1 MYDVTCLVETTATD
15 FAEWLQNHARTL
27 AGRYYRVGPWLAG
40 EVRML
45 PAERLSNAPHSSSRI
60 TLLIKG
66 TYFERDETGLDRIE
80 KHTGDLASFVLLP
93 LGPGRLEVQATCES
107 VAQYYFAELIG
118 AISRR
123 WPETTEAIRNGLFHI
138 FQDMGTVRVYLDEP
152 REFQPIQ
159 VFTFDGD
166 ARDVLRLVMGARKRE
181 WNTTRTANLSD
192 QQYEFEGYLSVVPGA
207 EAMYVIKLDVYV
219 RRTFQLGYIHDRPER
234 VVFHPDAG
242 RIYLDQPQP
251 GKSIASLHLE
261 EHEPQ
266 RLLYEHFII
275 QMWRGWIEDWQTTRQ
290 PEAQENRPARPGGR
304 PRYADDEW
312 AYEQVNVKGREP
324 VDVYREWFDRIG
336 ERAERLSDPRDSFK
350 KAIRPR
356 RKKGKKRD

>member
-1 MYDVTCLVETTATD
+1 MHDVTCLVETTATD
-15 FAEWLQNHARTL
+15 FAEWLQNHTRTL
-27 AGRYYRVGPWLAG
+27 TERCYRIGPWLAD
-40 EVRML
+40 EIRMQ
-45 PAERLSNAPHSSSRI
+45 PAERLSHDPASPNRI

-80 KHTGDLASFVLLP
+80 KYTGDMVSFVLLP
-93 LGPGRLEVQATCES
+93 LGPGRLEVQATCEP

-138 FQDMGTVRVYLDEP
+138 FQDMGTVRVYLGEP
-152 REFQPIQ
+152 REFQLVQ

-166 ARDVLRLVMGARKRE
+166 AREVLRLVMGAKKHE
-181 WNTTRTANLSD
+181 WNTTRTVNLSD
-192 QQYEFEGYLSVVPGA
+192 SQYEFEGYLSVVPSS

-219 RRTFQLGYIHDRPER
+219 RRTSHLGYIYDRPER
-234 VVFHPDAG
+234 LVSHPDAG
-242 RIYLDQPQP
+242 RVYLDQPQP
-251 GKSIASLHLE
+251 GKSIAGLRLE
-261 EHEPQ
+261 KHEPQ
-266 RLLYEHFII
+266 RSLYEHFII
-275 QMWRGWIEDWQTTRQ
+275 QIWRGWIEDWQTTRQ
-290 PEAQENRPARPGGR
+290 PEAQENRPARRGGR

-324 VDVYREWFDRIG
+324 ADVYKEWFDRIG
-336 ERAERLSDPRDSFK
+336 ERAERLSDPHDSFK
-350 KAIRPR
+350 KAIRSR